1 MLRRILLF
9 LRQGNGIEEL
19 TFSAQFTIPI
29 LLLRI
34 RLHSNFHMPY
44 FILFLIP
51 FVFLK
56 YKFINNDALH
66 VLLCVFHLQLLGCRI
81 LEELCT
87 SDTEGCRQF
96 LDKSLPE
103 IRDLLLESLSTS
115 AVSSKGVSVTYF
127 SLNLKMLK
135 HI

>member
-1 MLRRILLF
+1 M
-9 LRQGNGIEEL
+9 
-19 TFSAQFTIPI
+19 TF
-29 LLLRI
+29 
-34 RLHSNFHMPY
+34 

-51 FVFLK
+51 LVFLK
-56 YKFINNDALH
+56 YKFINNDTLH
-66 VLLCVFHLQLLGCRI
+66 VLLCVFHLKLLGCRI

-115 AVSSKGVSVTYF
+115 AVSSKGVSVTYC
-127 SLNLKMLK
+127 SLNLKIFK
-135 HI
+135 THFI